1 MTGWISIDRS
11 IQNHW
16 LFKEKRTFSKFEAWI
31 YLLME
36 ANHSKAK
43 VPIGNQIVTV

>member
-16 LFKEKRTFSKFEAWI
+16 LFKEKRTFSKF
-31 YLLME
+31 
-36 ANHSKAK
+36 
-43 VPIGNQIVTV
+43 

>member
-16 LFKEKRTFSKFEAWI
+16 LFKEKRTFSKFEA
-31 YLLME
+31 
-36 ANHSKAK
+36 
-43 VPIGNQIVTV
+43 

>member
-16 LFKEKRTFSKFEAWI
+16 LFKEKRT
-31 YLLME
+31 
-36 ANHSKAK
+36 
-43 VPIGNQIVTV
+43 

>member
-16 LFKEKRTFSKFEAWI
+16 LFKEKRTFSK
-31 YLLME
+31 
-36 ANHSKAK
+36 
-43 VPIGNQIVTV
+43 